1 MPERRPRSGAGQGG
15 GAAGS
20 RLGFHSD
27 LTGRENIHLNAALL
41 GLKRRQVRDKEESI
55 IDFAGLAGL
64 HRWPLGTYS
73 SGMTMRLAFSVA
85 IEIDPDILIVDEV
98 LAVGDSVFQEKSLGK
113 IRQFVESG
121 KTMLAVS
128 HSPTMIRELCRR
140 AIWLDHGQLMMD
152 GDIDDVIQAYERR

>member
-1 MPERRPRSGAGQGG
+1 
-15 GAAGS
+15 
-20 RLGFHSD
+20 
-27 LTGRENIHLNAALL
+27 
-41 GLKRRQVRDKEESI
+41 
-55 IDFAGLAGL
+55 
-64 HRWPLGTYS
+64 
-73 SGMTMRLAFSVA
+73 MTMRLAFSVA